1 MYNLITSFEGPGIS
15 DLRVDSV
22 QDKKMWKNFDVCMS
36 EITKAIPAKQHSQ
49 TPVFL
54 GATAGMRLLK

>member
-1 MYNLITSFEGPGIS
+1 MSFEGPGIS

-22 QDKKMWKNFDVCMS
+22 QDKTTWKSFDFCMS
-36 EITKAIPAKQHSQ
+36 AITKAIPAKQHSQ

-54 GATAGMRLLK
+54 GATAGMRLLQ